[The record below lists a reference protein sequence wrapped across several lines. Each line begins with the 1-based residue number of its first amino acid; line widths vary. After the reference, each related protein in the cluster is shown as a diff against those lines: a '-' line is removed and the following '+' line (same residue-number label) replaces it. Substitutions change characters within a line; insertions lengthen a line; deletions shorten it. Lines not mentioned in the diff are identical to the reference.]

1 MNVTVCTGEALEII
15 ELLGFV
21 ADLCC
26 DQDETLDKAL
36 YRFVGSSAYAARELR
51 GDATSLADR
60 LARALGFA
68 DSTLEPRP

>member
-1 MNVTVCTGEALEII
+1 MNVTVCASEVLLAI

-26 DQDETLDKAL
+26 DQDETLEAAL
-36 YRFVGSSAYAARELR
+36 YRFVGSSAYAAGELR
-51 GDATSLADR
+51 DDASGLADR
-60 LARALGFA
+60 LARALGLV